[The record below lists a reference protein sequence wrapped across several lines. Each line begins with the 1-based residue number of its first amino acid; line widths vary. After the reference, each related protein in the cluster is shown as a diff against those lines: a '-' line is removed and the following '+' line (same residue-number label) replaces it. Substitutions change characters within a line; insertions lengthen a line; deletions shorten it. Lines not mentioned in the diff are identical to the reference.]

1 MAPTPNGLAPKAGFL
16 AEQLTRSGLYD
27 QPDLPDYTL
36 MEYDPVLDS
45 CNLDA
50 ASWQRMMA
58 DIQQHQHTVDGIVL
72 LHGTDTLAYSAS
84 ILAFAL
90 GALACPVIIT
100 GSQRPMAHSPTDAHN
115 NVLLSM
121 RLAAT
126 SQLHEVCVCFDGV
139 LLRGCRSTKVDASQW
154 RAFDSPNA
162 AALFETCAS
171 QSNLPSLVEQHTSVR
186 ALVEQPL
193 SGTRSPTIRVL
204 TLLPGQILT
213 NDDIQWLTTSDAIIM
228 RTFGAGNAPQRDDVH
243 TLLLRARDHGV
254 YVVNLSQCSKGGVDM
269 SSYQTGQQ
277 LQALGVISGS
287 DMTLEACYAKLWLLL
302 NAGIGGEDLRAAMI
316 ESYCGEL
323 S

>member
-16 AEQLTRSGLYD
+16 AEQLTRSGLYH

-50 ASWQRMMA
+50 ASWQKMVA
-58 DIQQHQHTVDGIVL
+58 DIQQHQHAVDGIVL

-84 ILAFAL
+84 MLAFAL

-100 GSQRPMAHSPTDAHN
+100 GSQRPMAHNPTDAHN

-126 SQLHEVCVCFDGV
+126 SQLNEVCVCFDGV
-139 LLRGCRSTKVDASQW
+139 LLRGCRSTKVDANQW

-162 AALFETCAS
+162 AALFEACAN

-186 ALVEQPL
+186 ALVEQPF
-193 SGTRSPTIRVL
+193 SGTCTPTIRVL
-204 TLLPGQILT
+204 TLLPGQMLT

-228 RTFGAGNAPQRDDVH
+228 RTFGAGNAPQRDDVN
-243 TLLLRARDHGV
+243 TLLLHARDHGV
-254 YVVNLSQCSKGGVDM
+254 CVVNLSQCSKGAVDM
-269 SSYQTGQQ
+269 GSYQTGQQ

-287 DMTLEACYAKLWLLL
+287 DMTLEACYTKLWLLL
-302 NAGIGGEDLRAAMI
+302 HAGIGGEDLRAAMI